1 MLDFNAIFVS
11 MKKEILD
18 ILEKHYYGRNFIE
31 DRAANDLLE
40 LFGERRRSRVVFTQ
54 KVGFKALA
62 FLTLVALAQAAYI
75 WVGYHSKTIE
85 PVARVITLS
94 NTDTIYQ
101 EIEVLK
107 LKSDTI
113 IINNEK
119 KINNY
124 TNANTTSKV
133 KLFSERISRQ

>member
-1 MLDFNAIFVS
+1 

-31 DRAANDLLE
+31 DRAADDLLE
-40 LFGERRRSRVVFTQ
+40 LFEGRKRSRVVFTDKTIF
-54 KVGFKALA
+54 KVLA
-62 FLTLVALAQAAYI
+62 FLTVVALAQAAYI
-75 WVGYHSKTIE
+75 WVGYHSKTVE

-119 KINNY
+119 QINNY
-124 TNANTTSKV
+124 NRASTTDKV
-133 KLFSERISRQ
+133 ELFAKRVNRQ

>member
-1 MLDFNAIFVS
+1 

-31 DRAANDLLE
+31 DRAADDLLE
-40 LFGERRRSRVVFTQ
+40 LFGESKRSRVIVTQ
-54 KVGFKALA
+54 KVGFKVLA
-62 FLTLVALAQAAYI
+62 FLTVVALAQATYI
-75 WVGYHSKTIE
+75 YVGHNSKTIE
-85 PVARVITLS
+85 PVDRIITLS
-94 NTDTIYQ
+94 NTDTIYK
-101 EIEVLK
+101 EIEVLE

-124 TNANTTSKV
+124 NNANTTSKIE
-133 KLFSERISRQ
+133 LFTERIGR

>member
-1 MLDFNAIFVS
+1 

-31 DRAANDLLE
+31 DRAADDLLE
-40 LFGERRRSRVVFTQ
+40 LFGESRRSGLVSTN

-62 FLTLVALAQAAYI
+62 FLTLVALAQAVYI
-75 WVGYHSKTIE
+75 YVGYDSKTVE
-85 PVARVITLS
+85 PVARVISLS

-133 KLFSERISRQ
+133 KLFSERIGR

>member
-1 MLDFNAIFVS
+1 

-40 LFGERRRSRVVFTQ
+40 LFGESRRSGLVSTN

-62 FLTLVALAQAAYI
+62 FLTLVALAQAVYI
-75 WVGYHSKTIE
+75 YVGYDSETIE

-133 KLFSERISRQ
+133 KLFTERIGR